1 MVVVLVVDVVVRVV
15 VVVVVTVVM
24 VVVAVV
30 VLVVSVLV
38 VVELLHTPHFAG
50 QLRRTLAP
58 VIPVSWHNTP
68 GTGVHDRW
76 S

>member
-68 GTGVHDRW
+68 GTGVHDRG